1 MRAELHLARRYL
13 GRLRR
18 RTHVATVSGIS
29 LVSLALGVLALV
41 VTLSLLEGFQSTIRQ
56 ELIQRSAHARIE
68 PVEGRMLPD
77 AGRLVSVLHRKLPS
91 VAMTQIVSGTCLTR
105 SFADAIPALV
115 EGRSG
120 IQRVAID
127 QILAARLGVGPGEEV
142 EIISP
147 RRRLTPLGPVP
158 VRTRLE
164 IADVVAPEPGRESG
178 ALTVPL
184 AVAQRLLW
192 GKPVVEAIELRDPAD
207 PWRLARRV
215 RQELGANFP
224 GLRVDGLQQLHR
236 SLLLALS
243 MERVMIFVAVGLM
256 LVVASLNLLCNV
268 AMIAAEK
275 RTDLAVLSGLGLTPS
290 GVRRLFLLLGLAIGG
305 IATITGA
312 GLGTLLAVTLD
323 RTHALTLPR
332 GVFIVP
338 SVPFRVRPEMVVIVA
353 VLALGLSVLASWLPA
368 RSVAS
373 RDPAEGLRYE

>member
-18 RTHVATVSGIS
+18 RTHVATVSAIS

-41 VTLSLLEGFQSTIRQ
+41 VTLSLLEGFQSTIRR
-56 ELIQRSAHARIE
+56 ELVQRSAHARVE
-68 PVEGRMLPD
+68 PVAGRVLPD
-77 AGRLVSVLHRKLPS
+77 AGELASVLQKELPN
-91 VAMTQIVSGTCLTR
+91 VGMTEIVTGTCLAR

-115 EGRSG
+115 DGRSG
-120 IQRVAID
+120 AQRVAVD
-127 QILAARLGVGPGEEV
+127 QILAARLGVGPGEEIEV
-142 EIISP
+142 ISS

-158 VRTRLE
+158 VRARLE
-164 IADVVAPEPGRESG
+164 VADVVAPQPGREGG
-178 ALTVPL
+178 ALIVPL

-192 GKPVVEAIELRDPAD
+192 GKPVVEAIELRDPAQ

-215 RQELGANFP
+215 RQVLAGRFAEV
-224 GLRVDGLQQLHR
+224 RVDGLQQLHS

-275 RTDLAVLSGLGLTPS
+275 RTDLAVLAGLGLTPS
-290 GVRRLFLLLGLAIGG
+290 GLRRLFVLLGLAIGLL
-305 IATITGA
+305 ATIAGA
-312 GLGTLLAVTLD
+312 GLGSLLAVILD
-323 RTHALTLPR
+323 RTHALSLPQ
-332 GVFIVP
+332 GVFIVS
-338 SVPFRVRPEMVVIVA
+338 SVPFRVRPEMVGTVA
-353 VLALGLSVLASWLPA
+353 MLALVLAVLASWLPA
-368 RSVAS
+368 RSVAR